1 MTMRKQ
7 TISRILSSRVM
18 KNRAAAEMV
27 VNIVK
32 RGQEKNRPRD
42 WFIQEISVL
51 VVAKFAARLVA
62 AFEEGRL
69 TNQEREQMGYL
80 RKEKPPEKPEVMA
93 KKTATRASLISDNDI
108 RKAAA
113 RLLRK
118 VPMLE
123 RCVGEMPFK
132 PVRRPPYMPGSLAP
146 RTHLRYPPGGL

>member
-18 KNRAAAEMV
+18 KNRAAAELV

-51 VVAKFAARLVA
+51 VVAKFAARLLA

-69 TNQEREQMGYL
+69 TDQERQQMGYL
-80 RKEKPPEKPEVMA
+80 RKENPPEKSEAAQKSAP
-93 KKTATRASLISDNDI
+93 KPSKISDADI

-132 PVRRPPYMPGSLAP
+132 PVRRPPYMPGTSLA
-146 RTHLRYPPGGL
+146 RAALRYPPGAL